1 MKIDAIDKRIL
12 SALQRDARIQN
23 LELAQT
29 VGLSPSPC
37 LRRVR
42 LLEEAGVINRY
53 VTLLNPAAIDLPLT
67 FFVRVKLSQQ
77 DRETVEHFASEI
89 QLMSRVLECYVMPGS
104 YDYLLKVV
112 ARDLVDYQS
121 FQMERLTTIRGVQYV
136 ETEIPLKQVKQ
147 ATELPLEHL
156 R

>member
-12 SALQRDARIQN
+12 QALQRDARIQN
-23 LELAQT
+23 LELAQM

-42 LLEEAGVINRY
+42 LLEEAGIIDRY
-53 VTLLNPAAIDLPLT
+53 VTLLNPSAVDLKLT
-67 FFVRVKLSQQ
+67 FFVRVKLAQQ
-77 DRETVEHFASEI
+77 DKKTVEHFASEI
-89 QLMSRVLECYVMPGS
+89 QLISRVLECYVMPGS

-121 FQMERLTTIRGVQYV
+121 FQMEHLTTIRGVQYV
-136 ETEIPLKQVKQ
+136 ETEIPLKRVKH
-147 ATELPLEHL
+147 ATELPLERL
-156 R
+156 G